1 MVLGKRILTA
11 VCGLPLVLWLVYAG
25 GWHFGFAISLT
36 ALVSWLEYCR
46 MLRQIELHPW
56 QSLGILYSFLLP
68 LCVWLGNSQEM
79 VFFLVVLFL
88 VNGARLVVQAASF
101 SPADAF
107 ATVFGVMYV
116 PLLLAFFVALR
127 MYLPENAVLPA
138 APFLSHCAGYV
149 YLSFIGTWASDTF
162 AYFIGSRWGRRKLCP
177 EISPG
182 KTVEGALGGLAG
194 TLLVVGWLG
203 SAFAGLQLE
212 QALLLGCL
220 IGVAAPV
227 GDLVESR
234 LERYAGVK
242 DSGAIL
248 PGHGGMLDRIDSLLF
263 VLPVVYF
270 YIGARSLF
278 FLG

>member
-1 MVLGKRILTA
+1 
-11 VCGLPLVLWLVYAG
+11 
-25 GWHFGFAISLT
+25 
-36 ALVSWLEYCR
+36 

-68 LCVWLGNSQEM
+68 LCIWLGNSQEM
-79 VFFLVVLFL
+79 IFFLVLLFL
-88 VNGARLVVQAASF
+88 LNGARLVVQAARF

-127 MYLPENAVLPA
+127 MYLPETAVLPA
-138 APFLSHCAGYV
+138 APFLSQGAGYV
-149 YLSFIGTWASDTF
+149 YLAFIGTWASDTF

-182 KTVEGALGGLAG
+182 KTVEGALGGLGG

-203 SAFAGLQLE
+203 SSFAGLQLE
-212 QALLLGCL
+212 QALLLGGL
-220 IGVAAPV
+220 IGVAAPI

-234 LERYAGVK
+234 LKRYAGVK
-242 DSGAIL
+242 DSGTIL

>member
-1 MVLGKRILTA
+1 M
-11 VCGLPLVLWLVYAG
+11 
-25 GWHFGFAISLT
+25 
-36 ALVSWLEYCR
+36 
-46 MLRQIELHPW
+46 
-56 QSLGILYSFLLP
+56 
-68 LCVWLGNSQEM
+68 
-79 VFFLVVLFL
+79 
-88 VNGARLVVQAASF
+88 
-101 SPADAF
+101 
-107 ATVFGVMYV
+107 
-116 PLLLAFFVALR
+116 
-127 MYLPENAVLPA
+127 
-138 APFLSHCAGYV
+138 
-149 YLSFIGTWASDTF
+149 SFIGTWASDTF

-182 KTVEGALGGLAG
+182 KTVEGALGGLGG

-234 LERYAGVK
+234 LKRYAGVK

-263 VLPVVYF
+263 VVPVVYF